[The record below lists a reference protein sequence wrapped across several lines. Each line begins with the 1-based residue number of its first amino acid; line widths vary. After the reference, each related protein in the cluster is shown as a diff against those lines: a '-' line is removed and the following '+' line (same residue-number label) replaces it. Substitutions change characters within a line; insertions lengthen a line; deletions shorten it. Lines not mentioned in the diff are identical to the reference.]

1 MASEAACG
9 FFQLFLSTRRAD
21 LSAETVS
28 QAATALVAK
37 ASVLSLS
44 ESCLAQQLFQSLL
57 LCVSREQ
64 LRSLQ
69 QRSLSDGAYLF
80 HLARSL
86 GGAQTAVRRSQD
98 LVASLSLECAASL
111 RTLGRVFPASLTRRL
126 SVEGGPLRLGEGSF
140 KEPVVESGGDTRCW
154 DAMALKTVFLPA
166 RANWRGFWEA
176 LGQTSEGYNCIW
188 DGEMRRQAERALA
201 EEWEEFRAQGGS
213 WDFEGFRVEYPRLQE
228 LVCVDG
234 YYLQKMVEFCQQE
247 AALTVQNPPEFVHHL
262 VDLFVVS
269 RETADRRTL
278 FFLLERVLRGNGEAV
293 ASFPSMR
300 YLCFLLADASLDA
313 SLVDAA
319 LRVLDLCCAAQ
330 PNVEEFQAFGGVD
343 TLSRLL
349 ANAVFALSQGGSLG
363 ASKGVSMVF
372 SRDVSMGSSMNPSMD
387 PSVDPSVDPSQD
399 STQAA
404 QTERCRCVLQVLRTA
419 EQSRRRL
426 RAALLAEPVLSR
438 LLRAMLVED
447 AEAHA
452 LLLAILDSALTSA
465 TRMQATVY
473 RSGLFPVLLLRAAS
487 TRMTEEVAR
496 LLATYH
502 LRQEAGEV
510 QHCFSDAADKSDL
523 AALLEAAGRNVEKR
537 VSIARR
543 FSYLRFFLPSSLI
556 ALLTREG
563 PARFCAVFN
572 AERVEEP
579 EVLWSTELR
588 EHLARELQAQLG
600 EYVRRITADPAEEW
614 EYVTPSVIQ
623 FAPIDDKLCVCNVF
637 LEAFLL
643 EEASLPAT
651 VEPVSFLWELASEL
665 ELRLNVICKMKTTP
679 DELTYKDTTMLL
691 QSMLKLLLTKKE
703 VSKVDGKV
711 FAVLGRC
718 LSVPL
723 ELPSNLTMANNAL
736 EVIVEALLPR
746 SFGKP
751 SSVNMCECSDAGTIA
766 SFDHVLND
774 CLADALF
781 EQLAVP
787 SSETY
792 QVFHRCLECITLL
805 AGKTTTRSVESLVTH
820 PQFEHTLIQYIYVD
834 SVEQCPAAALEVLQ
848 AFEQFLQNEKLLEI
862 AVNSGLLVYLT
873 TIALCLQKRTE
884 MDGAIIDHAVTCLEL
899 LAGVGNENAVPSTVV
914 EAMTQLLTPGLMKA
928 LRDHSFLSKMRC
940 ANIRHPL
947 LVWNLEMANRLSD
960 VLGTEDESI
969 ARNESSGTGYWNMQ
983 AFRKRDG
990 YLEVYPNLRSE
1001 YIVDEVFL
1009 GPFLENPEVELT
1021 DPTPEHFLKALME
1034 FVVHLQSAQD
1044 LVRSAAKEASDVK
1057 ERLLV
1062 ALRSMAALLS
1072 CHVTLQPT
1080 FVNDSNIHR
1089 LFSLLRDTTIGWDLQ
1104 SVLLALL
1111 EVAVSTQSG
1120 CDILSSF
1127 VPSLRLLLQSNCS
1140 RTYLPVLHV
1149 LEQLATHNDQVV
1161 QVILSSGTI
1170 LMLLDMILFFQNEYD
1185 GDVQDTA
1192 ILLLGKLMK
1201 NFKYGDEVRKYVVAL
1216 FTPLFRGEN
1225 EKSAV
1230 LANCDEEPG
1239 ELREVLS
1246 SDIYT
1251 PTVFWDARVR
1261 EDLKTFLQS
1270 EVRTMRTSDQEYE
1283 YHEAEVTKRMKAS
1296 RVTLNAQ
1303 LVVADI
1309 FVKQYIAS
1317 PFCELDR
1324 PRFLSG
1330 LLENLR
1336 NRLPGVKS
1344 SDRHD
1349 EEFVML
1355 MKALKLFILDCS
1367 EQEKP
1372 LDDALCTSTVSFLME
1387 FLCDNVQQAQD
1398 TAISVLE
1405 SITQQAMGV
1414 KEFERND
1421 AAVEESSYMV
1431 DLLVATSVLGNQ
1443 SGSAYRVTEVVKHL
1457 VTASASLRKTCYHAG
1472 AIVYGLSAVLSNFM
1486 DMESPYCMGRVYLE
1500 VIRELVT
1507 YVPNAEED
1515 ILVCTTSRF
1524 KERFRK
1530 DPSLVDLFIRQEHEA
1545 FSDENTVR
1553 VWSSDVRKA
1562 LCEVLEKMVKKMNA
1576 ESNSVGW
1583 DRVSNRFALDEVTRM
1598 WRAYTKNKQSGR
1610 REDDSRAIKLRST
1623 MAGTSRVDNSGFRDS
1638 YKSDGYSHGAVSVI

>member
-1 MASEAACG
+1 M
-9 FFQLFLSTRRAD
+9 
-21 LSAETVS
+21 S
-28 QAATALVAK
+28 QAATALEPK
-37 ASVLSLS
+37 ASWLSLS
-44 ESCLAQQLFQSLL
+44 ELSSAQQLFQSLL

-64 LRSLQ
+64 LRRLQ
-69 QRSLSDGAYLF
+69 QQSLVDGAYLF

-86 GGAQTAVRRSQD
+86 GSAPTARRSQD

-140 KEPVVESGGDTRCW
+140 KEPLVESGGDTRCW

-188 DGEMRRQAERALA
+188 DGEMRQQAEKALA
-201 EEWEEFRAQGGS
+201 EEWEEFHQQGGS

-234 YYLQKMVEFCQQE
+234 YYLQKMVEFCQQGS
-247 AALTVQNPPEFVHHL
+247 ALTVQNPPEFVHHL

-269 RETADRRTL
+269 RDLAERQTL
-278 FFLLERVLRGNGEAV
+278 FFLLERVLRGNAEAV

-300 YLCFLLADASLDA
+300 YLCFLLEDPRLEA
-313 SLVDAA
+313 SLVDQA
-319 LRVLDLCCAAQ
+319 LQILDLCCAAQ
-330 PNVEEFQAFGGVD
+330 PNAEEFQAFGGVD

-349 ANAVFALSQGGSLG
+349 ANAVFALSRDAQADRLSL
-363 ASKGVSMVF
+363 
-372 SRDVSMGSSMNPSMD
+372 
-387 PSVDPSVDPSQD
+387 D
-399 STQAA
+399 STQTPHTAQAA
-404 QTERCRCVLQVLRTA
+404 HTERCRRVLQVLRSA

-438 LLRAMLVED
+438 LLRAMLIED
-447 AEAHA
+447 PESHV
-452 LLLAILDSALTSA
+452 LLLAMLDSALTSA
-465 TRMQATVY
+465 TRTQATVY

-487 TRMTEEVAR
+487 TRMTEEEAR
-496 LLATYH
+496 LLAEYH

-523 AALLEAAGRNVEKR
+523 SALLETAGADVEKR

-563 PARFCAVFN
+563 PTRFCEVFN

-600 EYVRRITADPAEEW
+600 DYVRRISVDPTEEW

-651 VEPVSFLWELASEL
+651 VEPVAFLSEL
-665 ELRLNVICKMKTTP
+665 TSELDLRLNVICKMKTTP
-679 DELTYKDTTMLL
+679 DEFTYKDTTMLL

-703 VSKVDGKV
+703 VSKVDKKV
-711 FAVLGRC
+711 FTVLGRC
-718 LSVPL
+718 LSVSL
-723 ELPSNLTMANNAL
+723 DLPSNLTMANNAL

-751 SSVNMCECSDAGTIA
+751 SSVNMCECSDAGCIA

-774 CLADALF
+774 CLTDALF
-781 EQLAVP
+781 NQLATP
-787 SSETY
+787 TSETY
-792 QVFHRCLECITLL
+792 QVFHRCLKCITLL
-805 AGKTTTRSVESLVTH
+805 AGKTTTRGVESLVTH
-820 PQFEHTLIQYIYVD
+820 PQFVHTLIQFIFVD
-834 SVEQCPAAALEVLQ
+834 SVELCPTAGLEVLQ

-862 AVNSGLLVYLT
+862 AVNSGLLIYLT
-873 TIALCLQKRTE
+873 MIALCLQKKTE
-884 MDGAIIDHAVTCLEL
+884 TDGLIIDNAVTCLEL

-928 LRDHSFLSKMRC
+928 LRDHTFLSKMRC

-947 LVWNLEMANRLSD
+947 LVWNLDMANTLSD
-960 VLGTEDESI
+960 VLANEDESI

-983 AFRKRDG
+983 AFHKRDG
-990 YLEVYPNLRSE
+990 YLEVYPNLRNE

-1009 GPFLENPEVELT
+1009 GPFLEQPDVELT

-1044 LVRSAAKEASDVK
+1044 LVRSAAKDASNVK

-1104 SVLLALL
+1104 SVLLSLL
-1111 EVAVSTQSG
+1111 DVAVSTQSG

-1140 RTYLPVLHV
+1140 RTYLPVLRI
-1149 LEQLATHNDQVV
+1149 LEQLAEHNDQVV

-1185 GDVQDTA
+1185 GDVQDMA
-1192 ILLLGKLMK
+1192 IVLLGKLMK

-1225 EKSAV
+1225 EKSGV
-1230 LANCDEEPG
+1230 LANCDTDPG

-1251 PTVFWDARVR
+1251 PTVFWNARVR

-1283 YHEAEVTKRMKAS
+1283 YHDVEVAKRMKAS

-1324 PRFLSG
+1324 PRFLNG

-1355 MKALKLFILDCS
+1355 MRALKLFILDCS

-1387 FLCDNVQQAQD
+1387 FLRDNVQQAQD

-1405 SITQQAMGV
+1405 SVAQQAMGL
-1414 KEFERND
+1414 KEFERNNT
-1421 AAVEESSYMV
+1421 AVEESSYMA

-1457 VTASASLRKTCYHAG
+1457 VTASAALRETCYHAG

-1507 YVPNAEED
+1507 YVPKAEED
-1515 ILVCTTSRF
+1515 ILACTTSRF

-1545 FSDENTVR
+1545 FSDDNTVR
-1553 VWSSDVRKA
+1553 VWSADVRKA
-1562 LCEVLEKMVKKMNA
+1562 LCDVLEKMVKKMNA
-1576 ESNSVGW
+1576 DSNSAGW
-1583 DRVSNRFALDEVTRM
+1583 DRVSNRFVLDEVTRM
-1598 WRAYTKNKQSGR
+1598 WRAFTKNKQTR
-1610 REDDSRAIKLRST
+1610 QREDESRAIKVRST
-1623 MAGTSRVDNSGFRDS
+1623 IAGTSRVDNGPIRGS
-1638 YKSDGYSHGAVSVI
+1638 YMSDGYSHGAGSVV